1 MAMIIVLR
9 ITVRDAAG
17 VVLEDHV
24 ARTVRGLLGWRAAA
38 RAVWGAAARIRTE
51 VAYLGVRS

>member
-1 MAMIIVLR
+1 MIIVLR

-38 RAVWGAAARIRTE
+38 RAVWGVTARIRTE
-51 VAYLGVRS
+51 VAYLGVSS